1 MKKYHAPSTGGNNIL
16 NKAERITFANPKSG
30 SGKTTSC
37 LSIAWHLAKG
47 THKVFASDQVV
58 VPLEPSGFF
67 LEALENLAIFAE
79 KRM

>member
-1 MKKYHAPSTGGNNIL
+1 ML
-16 NKAERITFANPKSG
+16 NKAERITFANPKGG

-37 LSIAWHLAKG
+37 LSIAGYMAKS

-58 VPLEPSGFF
+58 LPLEPSGFF